1 MKRFVC
7 TVCGYVYEGEEPP
20 KECPIC
26 KQPASKFREEDIDL
40 EKENSQISSS
50 SNKNNVTD
58 LSYDNNFYR
67 IDKSCRY
74 MEEIHQMATSGKSIG
89 GSMGT
94 TMPMPNWDDIL
105 ILGAQLNP
113 PPLNEEDNVET
124 MTVIGKNAKRPM
136 ILQNPVYI
144 SHMSFGALSKE
155 IKIALA
161 KGSKMAKT
169 AMCSGEG
176 GILPE
181 ERENSYKYI
190 FEYIPN
196 KYSVTDENLRNA
208 DAIEIKIGQGTKPG
222 MGGHLPGEKVTEDI
236 AKLRGRKVGEDIQ
249 SPSKF
254 PELNSKED
262 LKEMVSMLRRR
273 SDGRP
278 IGIKIAA
285 GKIERDLEY
294 CVYAEPDFITIDGRG
309 GATGS
314 SPLLLREATTVPTI
328 YALYRARKYLDSVHS
343 DISLVITG
351 GLRVSA
357 DFAKALAMGAD
368 AIAVASAGLIAAA
381 CQQYRICGTG
391 NCPVGIATQNPK
403 LRERLKID
411 IAAQRVANYLNV
423 SLEELKTFARIT
435 GHSSVHELCVDDLVT
450 LNREISEYTNI
461 KHA

>member
-273 SDGRP
+273 SDGRA

>member
-196 KYSVTDENLRNA
+196 KYSVTDENLRKA

-236 AKLRGRKVGEDIQ
+236 AKIRGRKVGEDIQ

-435 GHSSVHELCVDDLVT
+435 GHSSIHELCVDDLVT

-461 KHA
+461 KHV